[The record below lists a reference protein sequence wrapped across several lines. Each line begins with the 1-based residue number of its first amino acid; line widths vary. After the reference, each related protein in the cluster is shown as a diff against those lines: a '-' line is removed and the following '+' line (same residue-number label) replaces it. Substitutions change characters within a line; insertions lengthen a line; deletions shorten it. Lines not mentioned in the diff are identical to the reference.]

1 MRRDDDGSFASR
13 ELSTD
18 DLEEPGRRES
28 RDAAWAEIGARDGRD
43 DVEVLRATIDDL
55 VRRRERLGRWASA
68 LRQDVLSAKVTL
80 SRVGADVDVGALSPD
95 ALASWGAMCEA
106 LETLG
111 RTDRRDPLQEQA
123 DHDRPPAPEPVV
135 VSFGDRVHAATLAVK
150 DWASIQESPLAQL
163 ADAELTRALWVGL
176 RESDRI
182 VGQQHPPLPH
192 AGTVDSRPG
201 RTREGALT
209 TAAGMDAALIV
220 NPGSSMPRSR

>member
-1 MRRDDDGSFASR
+1 MRRDDDGGLDGP
-13 ELSTD
+13 ELCED
-18 DLEEPGRRES
+18 DLEELGRRES
-28 RDAAWAEIGARDGRD
+28 REDAWAEMRARDDRD
-43 DVEVLRATIDDL
+43 DVETLCATIDDL

-111 RTDRRDPLQEQA
+111 RPERRDPLQA
-123 DHDRPPAPEPVV
+123 HGDHDLLSTPDPVV
-135 VSFGDRVHAATLAVK
+135 VSFGDRVRAAMLAVK
-150 DWASIQESPLAQL
+150 RWASIQESPLAQC

-182 VGQQHPPLPH
+182 VGQQHPPVPYE
-192 AGTVDSRPG
+192 GRVDSRAA
-201 RTREGALT
+201 RTRAVALT
-209 TAAGMDAALIV
+209 DAAGTDAVPIAD
-220 NPGSSMPRSR
+220 PGSSMPRSR